1 MKLKEKNKSDI
12 VFTVILTVLLLAFFA
27 LIFYVNL
34 SFNPDYYDGDIYCD
48 INYAREAWKAKSL
61 FPANW
66 VFGNQVYVIATPVV
80 AALLCSVTGN
90 AITAMGIASCVMTVL
105 VFLSYDWMMKPQY
118 SYNQRVTGFLAMAAI
133 VFAKG
138 HIAQDQ
144 NGAQIFFTMA
154 SYYSCYLIT
163 AFIVYGCYIRL
174 RSTDKSKKYIPMCVV
189 AAALSFATG
198 MQSLRQTAV
207 MVLPLVACEIFLI
220 IVYSA
225 KNKRFSVGDTTLFT
239 ALVSL
244 ANIGGIVAIKF
255 IKFNQ
260 KTVLEKTE
268 IIRSIK
274 EIGGRFLKCIGFMEN
289 NFLLKNSSQTV
300 SHIAFGICALF
311 VAAGLIIGFV
321 ELIKSKDKNNEAF
334 ALPLLFALGSILVSL
349 AGSLTTLTTRPV
361 YYFTMFPLLAVCV
374 SLTAKR
380 LGKKKGKIIF
390 SVVAVI
396 FAAVTVLNF
405 SSAEKEITLGKS
417 ADNPDRQAAQYM
429 LDNGYDTVYSVFGL
443 SGRREGGERIAIISD
458 GKISAVFFGEGN
470 YDPIFVPIKY
480 LTVNDHYK
488 TADPEKSLYFTLEKS
503 SQQFEQEA
511 KKKGVEVTVA
521 ARFGDHILYKASEN
535 ICIAAEKS
543 QQENLK

>member
-12 VFTVILTVLLLAFFA
+12 VFTAILTVLLLAFFA

-61 FPANW
+61 FPADW

-80 AALLCSVTGN
+80 AALLCSITGN
-90 AITAMGIASCVMTVL
+90 AITAMGIASCIMTVL
-105 VFLSYDWMMKPQY
+105 IFLSYDWMMKPQY

-133 VFAKG
+133 IFAKG
-138 HIAQDQ
+138 HITQNQ

-154 SYYSCYLIT
+154 SYYACYLIT
-163 AFIVYGCYIRL
+163 AFIVYGCYVRIR
-174 RSTDKSKKYIPMCVV
+174 SKDKSKKYAPMCVT
-189 AAALSFATG
+189 AAVLSFATG

-207 MVLPLVACEIFLI
+207 MILPLAACEIFFI
-220 IVYSA
+220 IVYSV
-225 KNKRFSVGDTTLFT
+225 KSKKFSVGGTTLFT
-239 ALVSL
+239 AFVSL
-244 ANIGGIVAIKF
+244 ANIGGIVAMKF

-268 IIRSIK
+268 ITRSVK
-274 EIGGRFLKCIGFMEN
+274 EIVGKFLKCIGFMEN
-289 NFLLKNSSQTV
+289 NFFLKNSSRTV
-300 SHIAFGICALF
+300 SHIAFWICALF

-321 ELIKSKDKNNEAF
+321 ELIKSKDKNNEALS
-334 ALPLLFALGSILVSL
+334 LPLLFALGSILVSL

-380 LGKKKGKIIF
+380 LGKKKGEIIF
-390 SVVAVI
+390 SAVAVA
-396 FAAVTVLNF
+396 FAAVTVLRF
-405 SSAEKEITLGKS
+405 ASTEKEITFGKS

-443 SGRREGGERIAIISD
+443 SGRREGGERIAIASG
-458 GKISAVFFGEGN
+458 GKISAIFFGEGD
-470 YDPIFVPIKY
+470 YEPMFMPVKY
-480 LTVNDHYK
+480 LTVNDRYK
-488 TADPEKSLYFTLEKS
+488 TADPEKSLYFTLEGS
-503 SQQFEQEA
+503 ARQFEQEA
-511 KKKGVEVTVA
+511 KEKGVEVTVA
-521 ARFGDHILYKASEN
+521 AQFGDHILYKASKN
-535 ICIAAEKS
+535 ICVAAENS
-543 QQENLK
+543 